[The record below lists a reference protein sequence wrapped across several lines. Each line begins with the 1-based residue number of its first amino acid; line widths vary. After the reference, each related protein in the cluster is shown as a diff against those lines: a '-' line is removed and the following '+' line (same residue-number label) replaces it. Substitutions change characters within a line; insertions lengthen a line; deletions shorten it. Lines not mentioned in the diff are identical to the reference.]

1 MKKLLLSVC
10 AFSLTLATLQAG
22 EITKYVNP
30 FIGTGA
36 IDGGLSGNNYPG
48 ATSPFGM
55 IQLSPDTSEAP
66 NWGDASGYDY
76 NRSTIFGFS
85 HTRLSGTGA
94 SDLIDVTLMPT
105 SSGRTSSTFT
115 HDEEKAS
122 PGYYQVML
130 KDENI
135 NVELTTTQRNGIHRY
150 QYPAGKDAEVI
161 LDMDHSAD
169 KGSWG
174 RRIINAQI
182 RILNDHAVEG
192 YRIITGWAK
201 LRKIYFYMEF
211 SSPILTSTLRD
222 GGRVHEN
229 TAVVNGTNLHG
240 CFRFGKL
247 NGKPLT
253 CKVALSSVSM
263 ENARQ
268 NMEQEAPHWDFDRYV
283 AAADADWEKQLGK
296 IEVKGTEVQKEI
308 FYTALYHT
316 MIQPNT
322 MSDVNGEYMAAD
334 YTARK
339 VGDNETHYTTFSLW
353 DTFRALHPLM
363 TIIDP
368 NLNNQ
373 FINSLIKKH
382 QEGGIYPMWDLA
394 SNYTGTMI
402 GYHAVP
408 VIVDAY
414 MKGYRNFDAPEAYKA
429 SLRAAEYDTT
439 GIKCPDLVLPHLMP
453 KAKYYKNAIG
463 YIPCDRENESVAKA
477 LEYAYDD
484 WCISIFAEAMNDFE
498 NKAKYERFAKAYE
511 FYFDKS
517 TRFMRGLDSKG
528 EWRTPFNP
536 RASTH
541 RSDDYCEGT
550 AWQWT
555 WFVPHDVDGL
565 VNLMG
570 GEDAFVEKLDSL
582 FTVESSLEGETTSA
596 DISGLIGQYAHGNEP
611 SHHVIHLYNYVNRP
625 WRTQELVDSV
635 YKSQYA
641 NSVDGLSG
649 NEDCGQM
656 SAWYILNSM
665 GFYQVCPGKPV
676 YSIGRPAFDKAVIN
690 LPGEKTFSIVVKNNA
705 KTHKYIESVL
715 LNGKP
720 LDTPFFNHQDITAGG
735 VMEIK
740 MTDRPTKWGVS
751 K

>member
-268 NMEQEAPHWDFDRYV
+268 NMEQEAPHWDFDRYM

-296 IEVKGTEVQKEI
+296 IEIKGTEVQKEI

-316 MIQPNT
+316 MIQPNI

-353 DTFRALHPLM
+353 DTFRASHPLYTLLEPERVTDFVKSM
-363 TIIDP
+363 IRQYEYYGYLPIWQLWGQD
-368 NLNNQ
+368 
-373 FINSLIKKH
+373 
-382 QEGGIYPMWDLA
+382 
-394 SNYTGTMI
+394 NYCMI
-402 GYHAVP
+402 GNHSIP
-408 VIVDAY
+408 VITDAIL
-414 MKGYRNFDAPEAYKA
+414 KGIPGIDVEKAYEAVYNSSVTSHPNSPFEVWEKYGFMPENIQ
-429 SLRAAEYDTT
+429 TQ
-439 GIKCPDLVLPHLMP
+439 
-453 KAKYYKNAIG
+453 
-463 YIPCDRENESVAKA
+463 SVSIT
-477 LEYAYDD
+477 LEQAFDD
-484 WCISIFAEAMNDFE
+484 WCVAQLAEKL
-498 NKAKYERFAKAYE
+498 NKDADYERFHKRSEYYRNL
-511 FYFDKS
+511 FHPKTKFFQSKND
-517 TRFMRGLDSKG
+517 KG
-528 EWRTPFNP
+528 EWIEPFDPYQYGGNGGHP
-536 RASTH
+536 FT
-541 RSDDYCEGT
+541 EGN
-550 AWQWT
+550 AWQYFWY
-555 WFVPHDVDGL
+555 VPH
-565 VNLMG
+565 NIQALMELTG
-570 GEDAFVEKLDSL
+570 GTKAFEQKLDTF
-582 FTVESSLEGETTSA
+582 FTSNYKSEQMNHNA
-596 DISGLIGQYAHGNEP
+596 SGFVGQYAHGNEP
-611 SHHVIHLYNYVNRP
+611 SHHVAYLYNFAGQLWKTQKYVSHILN
-625 WRTQELVDSV
+625 TLYNNTS
-635 YKSQYA
+635 SGYA
-641 NSVDGLSG
+641 G
-649 NEDCGQM
+649 NDDCGQM
-656 SAWYILNSM
+656 SAWYVFSAM
-665 GFYQVCPGKPV
+665 GFYPV
-676 YSIGRPAFDKAVIN
+676 NPADGRYIIGSPLLDECTLKLAGNKDFHIRTIRKSPEDI
-690 LPGEKTFSIVVKNNA
+690 
-705 KTHKYIESVL
+705 YIQSVT
-715 LNGKP
+715 LNGKKHK
-720 LDTPFFNHQDITAGG
+720 DFFITHQDIMNGG
-735 VMEIK
+735 TMVFK
-740 MTDRPTKWGVS
+740 MGKKPSGWG

>member
-76 NRSTIFGFS
+76 NRNTIFGFS

-94 SDLIDVTLMPT
+94 SDLIDITLMPT
-105 SSGRTSSTFT
+105 SSGRTSSAFT
-115 HDEEKAS
+115 HDEEKAR

-135 NVELTTTQRNGIHRY
+135 NAELTTTQRNGIHRY
-150 QYPAGKDAEVI
+150 QYPTGKDAEII

-174 RRIINAQI
+174 RRIINSQI

-229 TAVVNGTNLHG
+229 TAVINGTNLHG
-240 CFRFGKL
+240 CFRFGQL

-334 YTARK
+334 YTTRK
-339 VGDNETHYTTFSLW
+339 VANNETHYTTFSLW
-353 DTFRALHPLM
+353 DTFRASHPLYTLLEPERVTDFVKSM
-363 TIIDP
+363 IRQYEYYGYLPIWQLWGQD
-368 NLNNQ
+368 
-373 FINSLIKKH
+373 
-382 QEGGIYPMWDLA
+382 
-394 SNYTGTMI
+394 NYCMI
-402 GYHAVP
+402 GNHSIP
-408 VIVDAY
+408 VITDAIL
-414 MKGYRNFDAPEAYKA
+414 KGIPGIDMEKAYEAVYNSSVTSHPNSPFEVWEKYGFMPENIQ
-429 SLRAAEYDTT
+429 TQ
-439 GIKCPDLVLPHLMP
+439 
-453 KAKYYKNAIG
+453 
-463 YIPCDRENESVAKA
+463 SVSIT
-477 LEYAYDD
+477 LEQAFDD
-484 WCISIFAEAMNDFE
+484 WCVAQLAAKLNKDADYQRFHKRSEYYRNLFHPKTKFFQSKND
-498 NKAKYERFAKAYE
+498 
-511 FYFDKS
+511 
-517 TRFMRGLDSKG
+517 KG
-528 EWRTPFNP
+528 EWIEPFDPYQYGGNGGHP
-536 RASTH
+536 FT
-541 RSDDYCEGT
+541 EGN
-550 AWQWT
+550 AWQYFWY
-555 WFVPHDVDGL
+555 VPH
-565 VNLMG
+565 NIQALMELTG
-570 GEDAFVEKLDSL
+570 GTKAFEQKLDTF
-582 FTVESSLEGETTSA
+582 FTSTYKSEQMNHNA
-596 DISGLIGQYAHGNEP
+596 SGFVGQYAHGNEP
-611 SHHVIHLYNYVNRP
+611 SHHVAYLYNFAGQPWKTQKYVSHILN
-625 WRTQELVDSV
+625 TLYNNTS
-635 YKSQYA
+635 SGYA
-641 NSVDGLSG
+641 G
-649 NEDCGQM
+649 NDDCGQM
-656 SAWYILNSM
+656 SAWYVFSAM
-665 GFYQVCPGKPV
+665 GFYPV
-676 YSIGRPAFDKAVIN
+676 NPADGRYIIGSPLLDECTLKLAGNKEFRIRTIRKSPEDI
-690 LPGEKTFSIVVKNNA
+690 
-705 KTHKYIESVL
+705 YIQSVT
-715 LNGKP
+715 LNGKKHK
-720 LDTPFFNHQDITAGG
+720 DFFITHQDIMNGG
-735 VMEIK
+735 TMVFK
-740 MTDRPTKWGVS
+740 MGKKPSGWG

>member
-48 ATSPFGM
+48 ATLPFGM

-76 NRSTIFGFS
+76 NRNTIFGFS

-94 SDLIDVTLMPT
+94 SDLIDITLMPT
-105 SSGRTSSTFT
+105 SSGRTSSAFT
-115 HDEEKAS
+115 HDEEKAR

-130 KDENI
+130 KDEGI
-135 NVELTTTQRNGIHRY
+135 NAELTTTQRNGIHRY
-150 QYPAGKDAEVI
+150 QYPAGKDAEII

-174 RRIINAQI
+174 RRIINSQI

-229 TAVVNGTNLHG
+229 TAVINGTNLHG
-240 CFRFGKL
+240 CFRFGQL

-334 YTARK
+334 YTTRK
-339 VGDNETHYTTFSLW
+339 VANNETHYTTFSLW
-353 DTFRALHPLM
+353 DTFRASHPLYTLLEPERVTDFVKSM
-363 TIIDP
+363 IRQYEYYGYLPIWQLWGQD
-368 NLNNQ
+368 
-373 FINSLIKKH
+373 
-382 QEGGIYPMWDLA
+382 
-394 SNYTGTMI
+394 NYCMI
-402 GYHAVP
+402 GNHSIP
-408 VIVDAY
+408 VITDAIL
-414 MKGYRNFDAPEAYKA
+414 KGIPGIDVEKAYEAVYNSSVTSHPNSPFEVWEKYGFMPENIQ
-429 SLRAAEYDTT
+429 TQ
-439 GIKCPDLVLPHLMP
+439 
-453 KAKYYKNAIG
+453 
-463 YIPCDRENESVAKA
+463 SVSIT
-477 LEYAYDD
+477 LEQAFDD
-484 WCISIFAEAMNDFE
+484 WCVAQLAAKLNKDADYQRFHKRSEYYRNLFHPKTKFFQSKND
-498 NKAKYERFAKAYE
+498 
-511 FYFDKS
+511 
-517 TRFMRGLDSKG
+517 KG
-528 EWRTPFNP
+528 EWIEPFDPYQYGGNGGHP
-536 RASTH
+536 FT
-541 RSDDYCEGT
+541 EGN
-550 AWQWT
+550 AWQYFWY
-555 WFVPHDVDGL
+555 VPH
-565 VNLMG
+565 NIQALMELTG
-570 GEDAFVEKLDSL
+570 GTKAFEQKLDTF
-582 FTVESSLEGETTSA
+582 FTSTYKSEQMNHNA
-596 DISGLIGQYAHGNEP
+596 SGFVGQYAHGNEP
-611 SHHVIHLYNYVNRP
+611 SHHVAYLYNFAGQPWKTQKYVSHILN
-625 WRTQELVDSV
+625 TLYNNTS
-635 YKSQYA
+635 SGYA
-641 NSVDGLSG
+641 G
-649 NEDCGQM
+649 NDDCGQM
-656 SAWYILNSM
+656 SAWYVFSAM
-665 GFYQVCPGKPV
+665 GFYPV
-676 YSIGRPAFDKAVIN
+676 NPADGRYIIGSPLLDECTLKLAGNKEFRIRTIRKSPEDI
-690 LPGEKTFSIVVKNNA
+690 
-705 KTHKYIESVL
+705 YIQSVT
-715 LNGKP
+715 LNGKKHK
-720 LDTPFFNHQDITAGG
+720 DFFITHQDIMNGG
-735 VMEIK
+735 TMVFK
-740 MTDRPTKWGVS
+740 MGKKPSGWG

>member
-76 NRSTIFGFS
+76 NRNTIFGFS

-94 SDLIDVTLMPT
+94 SDLIDITLMPT
-105 SSGRTSSTFT
+105 SSGRTSSAFT
-115 HDEEKAS
+115 HDEEKAR

-130 KDENI
+130 KDEGI
-135 NVELTTTQRNGIHRY
+135 NAELTTTQRNGIHRY
-150 QYPAGKDAEVI
+150 QYPAGKDAEII

-174 RRIINAQI
+174 RRIINSQI

-229 TAVVNGTNLHG
+229 TAVINGTNLHG
-240 CFRFGKL
+240 CFRFGQL

-334 YTARK
+334 YTTRK
-339 VGDNETHYTTFSLW
+339 VANNETHYTTFSLW
-353 DTFRALHPLM
+353 DTFRASHPLYTLLEPERVTDFVKSM
-363 TIIDP
+363 IRQYEYYGYLPIWQLWGQD
-368 NLNNQ
+368 
-373 FINSLIKKH
+373 
-382 QEGGIYPMWDLA
+382 
-394 SNYTGTMI
+394 NYCMI
-402 GYHAVP
+402 GNHSIP
-408 VIVDAY
+408 VITDAIL
-414 MKGYRNFDAPEAYKA
+414 KGIPGIDMEKAYEAVYNSSVTSHPNSPFEVWEKYGFMPENIQ
-429 SLRAAEYDTT
+429 TQ
-439 GIKCPDLVLPHLMP
+439 
-453 KAKYYKNAIG
+453 
-463 YIPCDRENESVAKA
+463 SVSIT
-477 LEYAYDD
+477 LEQAFDD
-484 WCISIFAEAMNDFE
+484 WCVAQLAAKLNKDADYQRFHKRSEYYRNLFHPKTKFFQSKND
-498 NKAKYERFAKAYE
+498 
-511 FYFDKS
+511 
-517 TRFMRGLDSKG
+517 KG
-528 EWRTPFNP
+528 EWIEPFDPYQYGGNGGHP
-536 RASTH
+536 FT
-541 RSDDYCEGT
+541 EGN
-550 AWQWT
+550 AWQYFWY
-555 WFVPHDVDGL
+555 VPH
-565 VNLMG
+565 NIQALMELTG
-570 GEDAFVEKLDSL
+570 GTKAFEQKLDTF
-582 FTVESSLEGETTSA
+582 FTSTYKSEQMNHNA
-596 DISGLIGQYAHGNEP
+596 SGFVGQYAHGNEP
-611 SHHVIHLYNYVNRP
+611 SHHVAYLYNFAGQPWKTQKYVSHILN
-625 WRTQELVDSV
+625 TLYNNTS
-635 YKSQYA
+635 SGYA
-641 NSVDGLSG
+641 G
-649 NEDCGQM
+649 NDDCGQM
-656 SAWYILNSM
+656 SAWYVFSAV
-665 GFYQVCPGKPV
+665 GFYPV
-676 YSIGRPAFDKAVIN
+676 NPADGRYIIGSPLLDECTLKLAGNKEFRIRTIRKSPEDI
-690 LPGEKTFSIVVKNNA
+690 
-705 KTHKYIESVL
+705 YIQSVT
-715 LNGKP
+715 LNGKKHK
-720 LDTPFFNHQDITAGG
+720 DFFITHQDIMNGG
-735 VMEIK
+735 TMVFK
-740 MTDRPTKWGVS
+740 MGKKPSGWG

>member
-76 NRSTIFGFS
+76 NRNTIFGFS

-94 SDLIDVTLMPT
+94 SDLIDITLMPT
-105 SSGRTSSTFT
+105 SSGRTSSAFT
-115 HDEEKAS
+115 HDEEKAR

-135 NVELTTTQRNGIHRY
+135 NAELTTTQRNGIHRY
-150 QYPAGKDAEVI
+150 QYPAGKDAEII

-174 RRIINAQI
+174 RRIINSQI

-229 TAVVNGTNLHG
+229 TAVINGTNLHG
-240 CFRFGKL
+240 CFRFGQL

-353 DTFRALHPLM
+353 DTFRASHPLYTLLEPERVTDFVKSM
-363 TIIDP
+363 IRQYEYYGYLPIWQLWGQD
-368 NLNNQ
+368 
-373 FINSLIKKH
+373 
-382 QEGGIYPMWDLA
+382 
-394 SNYTGTMI
+394 NYCMI
-402 GYHAVP
+402 GNHSIP
-408 VIVDAY
+408 VITDAIL
-414 MKGYRNFDAPEAYKA
+414 KGIPGIDVEKAYEAVYNSSVTSHPNSPFEVWEKYGFMPENIQ
-429 SLRAAEYDTT
+429 TQ
-439 GIKCPDLVLPHLMP
+439 
-453 KAKYYKNAIG
+453 
-463 YIPCDRENESVAKA
+463 SVSIT
-477 LEYAYDD
+477 LEQAFDD
-484 WCISIFAEAMNDFE
+484 WCVAQLAEKL
-498 NKAKYERFAKAYE
+498 NKDADYERFHKRSEYYRNL
-511 FYFDKS
+511 FHPKTKFFQSKND
-517 TRFMRGLDSKG
+517 KG
-528 EWRTPFNP
+528 EWIEPFDPYQYGGNGGHP
-536 RASTH
+536 FT
-541 RSDDYCEGT
+541 EGN
-550 AWQWT
+550 AWQYFWY
-555 WFVPHDVDGL
+555 VPH
-565 VNLMG
+565 NIQALMELTG
-570 GEDAFVEKLDSL
+570 GTKAFEQKLDTF
-582 FTVESSLEGETTSA
+582 FTSNYKSEQMNHNA
-596 DISGLIGQYAHGNEP
+596 SGFVGQYAHGNEP
-611 SHHVIHLYNYVNRP
+611 SHHVAYLYNFAGQPWKTQKYVSHILN
-625 WRTQELVDSV
+625 TLYNNTS
-635 YKSQYA
+635 SGYA
-641 NSVDGLSG
+641 G
-649 NEDCGQM
+649 NDDCGQM
-656 SAWYILNSM
+656 SAWYVFSAM
-665 GFYQVCPGKPV
+665 VFYPV
-676 YSIGRPAFDKAVIN
+676 NPADGRYIIGSPLLDECTLKLAGNKDFHIRTIRKSPEDI
-690 LPGEKTFSIVVKNNA
+690 
-705 KTHKYIESVL
+705 YIQSVT
-715 LNGKP
+715 LNGKKHK
-720 LDTPFFNHQDITAGG
+720 DFFITHQDIMNGG
-735 VMEIK
+735 TMVFK
-740 MTDRPTKWGVS
+740 MGKKPSGWG

>member
-76 NRSTIFGFS
+76 NRNTIFGFS

-94 SDLIDVTLMPT
+94 SDLIDITLMPT
-105 SSGRTSSTFT
+105 SSGRTSSAFT
-115 HDEEKAS
+115 HDEEKAR

-135 NVELTTTQRNGIHRY
+135 NAELTTTQRNGIHRY
-150 QYPAGKDAEVI
+150 QYPAGKDAEII

-174 RRIINAQI
+174 RRIINSQI

-229 TAVVNGTNLHG
+229 TAVINGTNLHG
-240 CFRFGKL
+240 CFRFGQL

-334 YTARK
+334 YTTRK
-339 VGDNETHYTTFSLW
+339 VANNETHYTTFSLW
-353 DTFRALHPLM
+353 DTFRASHPLYTLLEPERVTDFVKSM
-363 TIIDP
+363 IRQYEYYGYLPIWQLWGQD
-368 NLNNQ
+368 
-373 FINSLIKKH
+373 
-382 QEGGIYPMWDLA
+382 
-394 SNYTGTMI
+394 NYCMI
-402 GYHAVP
+402 GNHSIP
-408 VIVDAY
+408 VITDAIL
-414 MKGYRNFDAPEAYKA
+414 KGIPGLDMEKAYEAVYNSSVTSHPNSPFEVWEKYGFMPENIQ
-429 SLRAAEYDTT
+429 TQ
-439 GIKCPDLVLPHLMP
+439 
-453 KAKYYKNAIG
+453 
-463 YIPCDRENESVAKA
+463 SVSIT
-477 LEYAYDD
+477 LEQAFDD
-484 WCISIFAEAMNDFE
+484 WCVAQLAAKLNKDADYQRFHKRSEYYRNLFHPKTKFFQSKND
-498 NKAKYERFAKAYE
+498 
-511 FYFDKS
+511 
-517 TRFMRGLDSKG
+517 KG
-528 EWRTPFNP
+528 EWIEPFDPYQYGGNGGHP
-536 RASTH
+536 FT
-541 RSDDYCEGT
+541 EGN
-550 AWQWT
+550 AWQYFWY
-555 WFVPHDVDGL
+555 VPH
-565 VNLMG
+565 NIQALMELTG
-570 GEDAFVEKLDSL
+570 GTKAFEQKLDTF
-582 FTVESSLEGETTSA
+582 FTSTYKSEQMNHNA
-596 DISGLIGQYAHGNEP
+596 SGFVGQYAHGNEP
-611 SHHVIHLYNYVNRP
+611 SHHVAYLYNFAGQPWKTQKYVSHILN
-625 WRTQELVDSV
+625 TLYNNTS
-635 YKSQYA
+635 SGYA
-641 NSVDGLSG
+641 G
-649 NEDCGQM
+649 NDDCGQM
-656 SAWYILNSM
+656 SAWYVFSAM
-665 GFYQVCPGKPV
+665 GFYPV
-676 YSIGRPAFDKAVIN
+676 NPADGRYIIGSPLLDECTLKLAGNKEFRIRTIRKSPEDI
-690 LPGEKTFSIVVKNNA
+690 
-705 KTHKYIESVL
+705 YIQSVT
-715 LNGKP
+715 LNGKKHK
-720 LDTPFFNHQDITAGG
+720 DFFITHQDIMNGG
-735 VMEIK
+735 TMVFK
-740 MTDRPTKWGVS
+740 MGKKPSGWG

>member
-1 MKKLLLSVC
+1 M
-10 AFSLTLATLQAG
+10 TLATLQAG

-76 NRSTIFGFS
+76 NRNTIFGFS

-94 SDLIDVTLMPT
+94 SDLIDITLMPT
-105 SSGRTSSTFT
+105 SSGRTSSAFT
-115 HDEEKAS
+115 HDEEKAR

-135 NVELTTTQRNGIHRY
+135 NAELTTTQRNGIHRY
-150 QYPAGKDAEVI
+150 QYPAGKDAEII

-174 RRIINAQI
+174 RRIINSQI

-229 TAVVNGTNLHG
+229 TAVINGTNLHG
-240 CFRFGKL
+240 CFRFGQL

-334 YTARK
+334 YTTRK
-339 VGDNETHYTTFSLW
+339 VANNETHYTTFSLW
-353 DTFRALHPLM
+353 DTFRASHPLYTLLEPERVTDFVKSM
-363 TIIDP
+363 IRQYEYYGYLPIWQLWGQD
-368 NLNNQ
+368 
-373 FINSLIKKH
+373 
-382 QEGGIYPMWDLA
+382 
-394 SNYTGTMI
+394 NYCMI
-402 GYHAVP
+402 GNHSIP
-408 VIVDAY
+408 VITDAIL
-414 MKGYRNFDAPEAYKA
+414 KGIPGIDMEKAYEAVYNSSVTSHPNSPFEVWEKYGFMPENIQ
-429 SLRAAEYDTT
+429 TQ
-439 GIKCPDLVLPHLMP
+439 
-453 KAKYYKNAIG
+453 
-463 YIPCDRENESVAKA
+463 SVSIT
-477 LEYAYDD
+477 LEQAFDD
-484 WCISIFAEAMNDFE
+484 WCVAQLAAKLNKDADYQRFHKRSEYYRNLFHPKTKFFQSKND
-498 NKAKYERFAKAYE
+498 
-511 FYFDKS
+511 
-517 TRFMRGLDSKG
+517 KG
-528 EWRTPFNP
+528 EWIEPFDPYQYGGNGGHP
-536 RASTH
+536 FT
-541 RSDDYCEGT
+541 EGN
-550 AWQWT
+550 AWQYFWY
-555 WFVPHDVDGL
+555 VPH
-565 VNLMG
+565 NIQALMELTG
-570 GEDAFVEKLDSL
+570 GTKAFEQKLDTF
-582 FTVESSLEGETTSA
+582 FTSTYKSEQMNHNA
-596 DISGLIGQYAHGNEP
+596 SGFVGQYAHGNEP
-611 SHHVIHLYNYVNRP
+611 SHHVAYLYNFAGQPWKTQKYVSHILN
-625 WRTQELVDSV
+625 TLYNNTS
-635 YKSQYA
+635 SGYA
-641 NSVDGLSG
+641 G
-649 NEDCGQM
+649 NDDCGQM
-656 SAWYILNSM
+656 SAWYVFSAM
-665 GFYQVCPGKPV
+665 GFYPV
-676 YSIGRPAFDKAVIN
+676 NPADGRYIIGSPLLDECTLKLAGNKEFRIRTIRKSPEDI
-690 LPGEKTFSIVVKNNA
+690 
-705 KTHKYIESVL
+705 YIQSVT
-715 LNGKP
+715 LNGKKHK
-720 LDTPFFNHQDITAGG
+720 DFFITHQDIMNGG
-735 VMEIK
+735 TMVFK
-740 MTDRPTKWGVS
+740 MGKKPSGWG

>member
-268 NMEQEAPHWDFDRYV
+268 NMEQEAPHWDFDRYM

-296 IEVKGTEVQKEI
+296 IEIKGTEVQKEI

-316 MIQPNT
+316 MIQPNI

-353 DTFRALHPLM
+353 DTFRASHPLYTLLEPERVTDFVKSM
-363 TIIDP
+363 IRQYEYYGYLPIWQLWGQD
-368 NLNNQ
+368 
-373 FINSLIKKH
+373 
-382 QEGGIYPMWDLA
+382 
-394 SNYTGTMI
+394 NYCMI
-402 GYHAVP
+402 GNHSIP
-408 VIVDAY
+408 VITDAIL
-414 MKGYRNFDAPEAYKA
+414 KGIPGIDVEKAYEAVYNSSVTSHPNSPFEVWEKYGFMPENIQ
-429 SLRAAEYDTT
+429 TQ
-439 GIKCPDLVLPHLMP
+439 
-453 KAKYYKNAIG
+453 
-463 YIPCDRENESVAKA
+463 SVSIT
-477 LEYAYDD
+477 LEQAFDD
-484 WCISIFAEAMNDFE
+484 WCVAQLAEKL
-498 NKAKYERFAKAYE
+498 NKDADYERFHKRSEYYRNL
-511 FYFDKS
+511 FHPKTKFFQSKND
-517 TRFMRGLDSKG
+517 KG
-528 EWRTPFNP
+528 EWIEPFDPYLYGGNGGHP
-536 RASTH
+536 FT
-541 RSDDYCEGT
+541 EGN
-550 AWQWT
+550 AWQYFWY
-555 WFVPHDVDGL
+555 VPH
-565 VNLMG
+565 NIQALMELTG
-570 GEDAFVEKLDSL
+570 GTKAFEQKLDTF
-582 FTVESSLEGETTSA
+582 FTSNYKSEQMNHNA
-596 DISGLIGQYAHGNEP
+596 SGFVGQYAHGNEP
-611 SHHVIHLYNYVNRP
+611 SHHVAYLYNFAGQPWKTQKYVSHILN
-625 WRTQELVDSV
+625 TLYNNTS
-635 YKSQYA
+635 SGYA
-641 NSVDGLSG
+641 G
-649 NEDCGQM
+649 NDDCGQM
-656 SAWYILNSM
+656 SAWYVFSAM
-665 GFYQVCPGKPV
+665 GFYPV
-676 YSIGRPAFDKAVIN
+676 NPADGRYIIGSPLLDECTLKLAGNKDFHIRTIRKSPEDI
-690 LPGEKTFSIVVKNNA
+690 
-705 KTHKYIESVL
+705 YIQSVT
-715 LNGKP
+715 LNGKKHK
-720 LDTPFFNHQDITAGG
+720 DFFITHQDIMNGG
-735 VMEIK
+735 TMVFK
-740 MTDRPTKWGVS
+740 MGKKPSGWG

>member
-10 AFSLTLATLQAG
+10 AFSLTLATSQAG

-76 NRSTIFGFS
+76 NRNTIFGFS

-94 SDLIDVTLMPT
+94 SDLIDITLMPT
-105 SSGRTSSTFT
+105 SSGRTSSAST
-115 HDEEKAS
+115 HDEEKAR

-135 NVELTTTQRNGIHRY
+135 NAELTTTQRNGIHRY
-150 QYPAGKDAEVI
+150 QYPAGKDAEII

-174 RRIINAQI
+174 RRIINSQI

-229 TAVVNGTNLHG
+229 TAVINGTNLHG
-240 CFRFGKL
+240 CFRFGQL

-334 YTARK
+334 YTTRK
-339 VGDNETHYTTFSLW
+339 VANNETHYTTFSLW
-353 DTFRALHPLM
+353 DTFRASHPLYTLLEPERVTDFVKSM
-363 TIIDP
+363 IRQYEYYGYLPIWQLWGQD
-368 NLNNQ
+368 
-373 FINSLIKKH
+373 
-382 QEGGIYPMWDLA
+382 
-394 SNYTGTMI
+394 NYCMI
-402 GYHAVP
+402 GNHSIP
-408 VIVDAY
+408 VITDAIL
-414 MKGYRNFDAPEAYKA
+414 KGIPGIDMEKAYEAVYNSSVTSHPNSPFEVWEKYGFMPENIQ
-429 SLRAAEYDTT
+429 TQ
-439 GIKCPDLVLPHLMP
+439 
-453 KAKYYKNAIG
+453 
-463 YIPCDRENESVAKA
+463 SVSIT
-477 LEYAYDD
+477 LEQAFDD
-484 WCISIFAEAMNDFE
+484 WCVAQLAAKLNKDADYQRFHKRSEYYRNLFHPKTKFFQSKND
-498 NKAKYERFAKAYE
+498 
-511 FYFDKS
+511 
-517 TRFMRGLDSKG
+517 KG
-528 EWRTPFNP
+528 EWIEPFDPYQYGGNGGHP
-536 RASTH
+536 FT
-541 RSDDYCEGT
+541 EGN
-550 AWQWT
+550 AWQYFWY
-555 WFVPHDVDGL
+555 VPH
-565 VNLMG
+565 NIQALMELTG
-570 GEDAFVEKLDSL
+570 GTKAFEQKLDTF
-582 FTVESSLEGETTSA
+582 FTSTYKSEQMNHNA
-596 DISGLIGQYAHGNEP
+596 SGFVGQYAHGNEP
-611 SHHVIHLYNYVNRP
+611 SHHVAYLYNFAGQPWKTQKYVSHILN
-625 WRTQELVDSV
+625 TLYNNTS
-635 YKSQYA
+635 SGYA
-641 NSVDGLSG
+641 G
-649 NEDCGQM
+649 NDDCGQM
-656 SAWYILNSM
+656 SAWYVFSAM
-665 GFYQVCPGKPV
+665 GFYPV
-676 YSIGRPAFDKAVIN
+676 NPADGRYIIGSPLLDECTLKLAGNKEFRIRTIRKSPEDI
-690 LPGEKTFSIVVKNNA
+690 
-705 KTHKYIESVL
+705 YIQSVT
-715 LNGKP
+715 LNGKKHK
-720 LDTPFFNHQDITAGG
+720 DFFITHQDIMNGG
-735 VMEIK
+735 TMVFK
-740 MTDRPTKWGVS
+740 MGKKPSGWG

>member
-76 NRSTIFGFS
+76 NRNTIFGFS

-94 SDLIDVTLMPT
+94 SDLIDITLMPT
-105 SSGRTSSTFT
+105 SSGRTSSAFT
-115 HDEEKAS
+115 HDEEKAR

-135 NVELTTTQRNGIHRY
+135 NAELTTTQRNGIHRY
-150 QYPAGKDAEVI
+150 QYPAGKDAEII

-174 RRIINAQI
+174 RRNINSQI
-182 RILNDHAVEG
+182 RILNDHSVEG

-229 TAVVNGTNLHG
+229 TAVINGTNLHG
-240 CFRFGKL
+240 CFRFGQL

-334 YTARK
+334 YTTRK
-339 VGDNETHYTTFSLW
+339 VANNETHYTTFSLW
-353 DTFRALHPLM
+353 DTFRASHPLYTLLEPERVTDFVKSM
-363 TIIDP
+363 IRQYEYYGYLPIWQLWGQD
-368 NLNNQ
+368 
-373 FINSLIKKH
+373 
-382 QEGGIYPMWDLA
+382 
-394 SNYTGTMI
+394 NYCMI
-402 GYHAVP
+402 GNHSIP
-408 VIVDAY
+408 VITDAIL
-414 MKGYRNFDAPEAYKA
+414 KGIPGIDMEKAYEAVYNSSVTSHPNSPFEVWEKYGFMPENIQ
-429 SLRAAEYDTT
+429 TQ
-439 GIKCPDLVLPHLMP
+439 
-453 KAKYYKNAIG
+453 
-463 YIPCDRENESVAKA
+463 SVSIT
-477 LEYAYDD
+477 LEQAFDD
-484 WCISIFAEAMNDFE
+484 WCVAQLAAKLNKDADYQRFHKRSEYYRNLFHPKTKFFQSKND
-498 NKAKYERFAKAYE
+498 
-511 FYFDKS
+511 
-517 TRFMRGLDSKG
+517 KG
-528 EWRTPFNP
+528 EWIEPFDPYQYGGNGGHP
-536 RASTH
+536 FT
-541 RSDDYCEGT
+541 EGN
-550 AWQWT
+550 AWQYFWY
-555 WFVPHDVDGL
+555 VPH
-565 VNLMG
+565 NIQALMELTG
-570 GEDAFVEKLDSL
+570 GTKAFEQKLDTF
-582 FTVESSLEGETTSA
+582 FTSTYKSEQMNHNA
-596 DISGLIGQYAHGNEP
+596 SGFVGQYAHGNEP
-611 SHHVIHLYNYVNRP
+611 SHHVAYLYNFAGQPWKTQKYVSHILN
-625 WRTQELVDSV
+625 TLYNNTS
-635 YKSQYA
+635 SGYA
-641 NSVDGLSG
+641 G
-649 NEDCGQM
+649 NDDCGQM
-656 SAWYILNSM
+656 SAWYVFSAM
-665 GFYQVCPGKPV
+665 GFYPV
-676 YSIGRPAFDKAVIN
+676 NPADGRYIIGSPLLDECTLKLAGNKEFCIRTIRKSPEDI
-690 LPGEKTFSIVVKNNA
+690 
-705 KTHKYIESVL
+705 YIQSVT
-715 LNGKP
+715 LNGKKHK
-720 LDTPFFNHQDITAGG
+720 DFFITHQDIMNGG
-735 VMEIK
+735 TMVFK
-740 MTDRPTKWGVS
+740 MGKKPSGWG

>member
-76 NRSTIFGFS
+76 NRNTIFGFS

-94 SDLIDVTLMPT
+94 SDLIDITLMPT
-105 SSGRTSSTFT
+105 SSGRTSSAFT
-115 HDEEKAS
+115 HDEEKAR

-130 KDENI
+130 KDEGI
-135 NVELTTTQRNGIHRY
+135 NAEFTTTQRNGIHRY
-150 QYPAGKDAEVI
+150 QYPAGKDAEII

-174 RRIINAQI
+174 RRIINSQI

-229 TAVVNGTNLHG
+229 TAVINGTNLHG
-240 CFRFGKL
+240 CFRFGQL

-334 YTARK
+334 YTTRK
-339 VGDNETHYTTFSLW
+339 VANNETHYTTFSLW
-353 DTFRALHPLM
+353 DTFRASHPLYTLLEPERVTDFVKSM
-363 TIIDP
+363 IRQYEYYGYLPIWQLWGQD
-368 NLNNQ
+368 
-373 FINSLIKKH
+373 
-382 QEGGIYPMWDLA
+382 
-394 SNYTGTMI
+394 NYCMI
-402 GYHAVP
+402 GNHSIP
-408 VIVDAY
+408 VITDAIL
-414 MKGYRNFDAPEAYKA
+414 KGIPGIDMEKAYEAVYNSSVTSHPNSPFEVWEKYGFMPENIQ
-429 SLRAAEYDTT
+429 TQ
-439 GIKCPDLVLPHLMP
+439 
-453 KAKYYKNAIG
+453 
-463 YIPCDRENESVAKA
+463 SVSIT
-477 LEYAYDD
+477 LEQAFDD
-484 WCISIFAEAMNDFE
+484 WCVAQLAAKLNKDADYQRFHKRSEYYRNLFHPKTKFFQSKND
-498 NKAKYERFAKAYE
+498 
-511 FYFDKS
+511 
-517 TRFMRGLDSKG
+517 KG
-528 EWRTPFNP
+528 EWIEPFDPYQYGGNGGHP
-536 RASTH
+536 FT
-541 RSDDYCEGT
+541 EGN
-550 AWQWT
+550 AWQYFWY
-555 WFVPHDVDGL
+555 VPH
-565 VNLMG
+565 NIQALMELTG
-570 GEDAFVEKLDSL
+570 GTKAFEQKLDTF
-582 FTVESSLEGETTSA
+582 FTSTYKSEQMNHNA
-596 DISGLIGQYAHGNEP
+596 SGFVGQYAHGNEP
-611 SHHVIHLYNYVNRP
+611 SHHVAYLYNFAGQPWKTQKYVSHILN
-625 WRTQELVDSV
+625 TLYNNTS
-635 YKSQYA
+635 SGYA
-641 NSVDGLSG
+641 G
-649 NEDCGQM
+649 NDDCGQM
-656 SAWYILNSM
+656 SAWYVFSAM
-665 GFYQVCPGKPV
+665 GFYPV
-676 YSIGRPAFDKAVIN
+676 NPADGRYIIGSPLLDECTLKLAGNKEFRIRTIRKSPEDI
-690 LPGEKTFSIVVKNNA
+690 
-705 KTHKYIESVL
+705 YIQSVT
-715 LNGKP
+715 LNGKKHK
-720 LDTPFFNHQDITAGG
+720 DFFITHQDIMNGG
-735 VMEIK
+735 TMVFK
-740 MTDRPTKWGVS
+740 MGKKPSGWG

>member
-10 AFSLTLATLQAG
+10 AFSLTLVTLQAG

-76 NRSTIFGFS
+76 NRNTIFGFS

-94 SDLIDVTLMPT
+94 SDLIDITLMPT
-105 SSGRTSSTFT
+105 SSGRTSSAFT
-115 HDEEKAS
+115 HDEEKAR

-135 NVELTTTQRNGIHRY
+135 NAELTTTQRNGIHRY
-150 QYPAGKDAEVI
+150 QYPAGKDAEII

-174 RRIINAQI
+174 RRIINSQI

-229 TAVVNGTNLHG
+229 TAVINGTNLHG
-240 CFRFGKL
+240 CFRFGQL

-334 YTARK
+334 YTTRK
-339 VGDNETHYTTFSLW
+339 VANNETHYTTFSLW
-353 DTFRALHPLM
+353 DTFRASHPLYTLLEPERVTDFVKSM
-363 TIIDP
+363 IRQYEYYGYLPIWQLWGQD
-368 NLNNQ
+368 
-373 FINSLIKKH
+373 
-382 QEGGIYPMWDLA
+382 
-394 SNYTGTMI
+394 NYCMI
-402 GYHAVP
+402 GNHSIP
-408 VIVDAY
+408 VITDAIL
-414 MKGYRNFDAPEAYKA
+414 KGIPGIDMEKAYEAVYNSSVTSHPNSPFEVWEKYGFMPENIQ
-429 SLRAAEYDTT
+429 TQ
-439 GIKCPDLVLPHLMP
+439 
-453 KAKYYKNAIG
+453 
-463 YIPCDRENESVAKA
+463 SVSIT
-477 LEYAYDD
+477 LEQAFDD
-484 WCISIFAEAMNDFE
+484 WCVAQLAAKLNKDTDYQRFHKRSEYYRNLFHPKTKFFQSKND
-498 NKAKYERFAKAYE
+498 
-511 FYFDKS
+511 
-517 TRFMRGLDSKG
+517 KG
-528 EWRTPFNP
+528 EWIEPFDPYQYGGNGGHP
-536 RASTH
+536 FT
-541 RSDDYCEGT
+541 EGN
-550 AWQWT
+550 AWQYFWY
-555 WFVPHDVDGL
+555 VPH
-565 VNLMG
+565 NIQALMELTG
-570 GEDAFVEKLDSL
+570 GTKAFEQKLDTF
-582 FTVESSLEGETTSA
+582 FTSTYKSEQMNHNA
-596 DISGLIGQYAHGNEP
+596 SGFVGQYAHGNEP
-611 SHHVIHLYNYVNRP
+611 SHHVAYLYNFAGQPWKTQKYVSHILN
-625 WRTQELVDSV
+625 TLYNNTS
-635 YKSQYA
+635 SGYA
-641 NSVDGLSG
+641 G
-649 NEDCGQM
+649 NDDCGQM
-656 SAWYILNSM
+656 SAWYVFSAM
-665 GFYQVCPGKPV
+665 GFYPV
-676 YSIGRPAFDKAVIN
+676 NPADGRYIIGSPLLDECTLKLAGNKEFRIWTIRKSPEDI
-690 LPGEKTFSIVVKNNA
+690 
-705 KTHKYIESVL
+705 YIQSVT
-715 LNGKP
+715 LNGKKHK
-720 LDTPFFNHQDITAGG
+720 DFFITHQDIMNGG
-735 VMEIK
+735 TMVFK
-740 MTDRPTKWGVS
+740 MGKKPSGWG

>member
-76 NRSTIFGFS
+76 NRNTIFGFS

-94 SDLIDVTLMPT
+94 SDLIDITLMPT
-105 SSGRTSSTFT
+105 SSGRTSSAFT
-115 HDEEKAS
+115 HDEEKAR

-135 NVELTTTQRNGIHRY
+135 NAELTTTQRNGIHRY
-150 QYPAGKDAEVI
+150 QYPAGKDAEII

-174 RRIINAQI
+174 RRIINSQI

-229 TAVVNGTNLHG
+229 TAVINGTNLHG
-240 CFRFGKL
+240 CFRFGQL

-334 YTARK
+334 YTTRK
-339 VGDNETHYTTFSLW
+339 VANNETHYTTFSLW
-353 DTFRALHPLM
+353 DTFRASHPLYTLLEPERVTDFVKSM
-363 TIIDP
+363 IRQYEYYGYLPIWQLWGQD
-368 NLNNQ
+368 
-373 FINSLIKKH
+373 
-382 QEGGIYPMWDLA
+382 
-394 SNYTGTMI
+394 NYCMI
-402 GYHAVP
+402 GNHSIP
-408 VIVDAY
+408 VITDAIL
-414 MKGYRNFDAPEAYKA
+414 KGIPGIDMEKAYEAVYNSSVTSHPNSPFEVWEKYGFMPENIQ
-429 SLRAAEYDTT
+429 TQ
-439 GIKCPDLVLPHLMP
+439 
-453 KAKYYKNAIG
+453 
-463 YIPCDRENESVAKA
+463 SVSIT
-477 LEYAYDD
+477 LEQAFDD
-484 WCISIFAEAMNDFE
+484 WCVAQLAAKLNKDTDYQRFHKRSEYYRNLFHPKTKFFQSKND
-498 NKAKYERFAKAYE
+498 
-511 FYFDKS
+511 
-517 TRFMRGLDSKG
+517 KG
-528 EWRTPFNP
+528 EWIEPFDPYQYGGNGGHP
-536 RASTH
+536 FT
-541 RSDDYCEGT
+541 EGN
-550 AWQWT
+550 AWQYFWY
-555 WFVPHDVDGL
+555 VPH
-565 VNLMG
+565 NIQALMELTG
-570 GEDAFVEKLDSL
+570 GTKAFEQKLDTF
-582 FTVESSLEGETTSA
+582 FTSTYKSEQMNHNA
-596 DISGLIGQYAHGNEP
+596 SGFVGQYAHGNEP
-611 SHHVIHLYNYVNRP
+611 SHHVAYLYNFAGQPWKTQKYVSHILN
-625 WRTQELVDSV
+625 TLYNNTS
-635 YKSQYA
+635 SGYA
-641 NSVDGLSG
+641 G
-649 NEDCGQM
+649 NDDCGQM
-656 SAWYILNSM
+656 SAWYVFSGM
-665 GFYQVCPGKPV
+665 GFYPV
-676 YSIGRPAFDKAVIN
+676 NPADGRYVIGSPLLDECTLKLAGNKEFRIRTIRKSPEDI
-690 LPGEKTFSIVVKNNA
+690 
-705 KTHKYIESVL
+705 YIQSVT
-715 LNGKP
+715 LNGKKHK
-720 LDTPFFNHQDITAGG
+720 DFFITHQDIMNGG
-735 VMEIK
+735 TMVFK
-740 MTDRPTKWGVS
+740 MGKKPSGWG